1 MLEDKLKFMTT
12 SLAKQIRDQAE
23 HANEVDVESKKLLME
38 LNRQKE
44 EQDLKQS
51 ELNKLDSINA
61 DFKQQKY
68 DYQINEM
75 ERKQF
80 NYEK

>member
-1 MLEDKLKFMTT
+1 
-12 SLAKQIRDQAE
+12 
-23 HANEVDVESKKLLME
+23 ME
-38 LNRQKE
+38 LNRQRE

-51 ELNKLDSINA
+51 ELNKLNQINGE
-61 DFKQQKY
+61 FKEQKY